1 MKKLKHI
8 LALLAVVAMLS
19 ALPLTAFAQ
28 QSPPH
33 VLLGTA
39 MLNGATP
46 PIDTEI
52 VAMQGSDKLGSAM
65 VMAGGKFSLQVGQ
78 PSGSGPITFMIAGVD
93 AAERLTDWELGKIQP
108 GFNISA
114 SAQSGRA
121 GQIGPPGP
129 AGPSGAAGPAG
140 PAGPRGASGADGAA
154 GAQGPKGDTGP
165 AGAAGADGARGP
177 VGPQGDP
184 GGAGPAGPSGVDG
197 ASGPVGP
204 QGPAGPAGAAGADAG
219 GTLAIVALIIAIVAA
234 IIAIAMPFVMPKR

>member
-19 ALPLTAFAQ
+19 ALPLSAFAQ
-28 QSPPH
+28 NDVPH

-39 MLNGATP
+39 MLNGAIP
-46 PIDTEI
+46 PTNTEI
-52 VAMQGSDKLGSAM
+52 VAMEGSTKLGSAM
-65 VMAGGKFSLQVGQ
+65 TMAGGKFSLQVMR
-78 PSGSGPITFMIAGVD
+78 PPNNGPVSFMIAGVN
-93 AAERLTDWELGKIQP
+93 AGERLTAWEFGKIQP

-121 GQIGPPGP
+121 GQVGPPGP
-129 AGPSGAAGPAG
+129 AGPSGAAGVAGPAG
-140 PAGPRGASGADGAA
+140 PAGPRGANGADGA
-154 GAQGPKGDTGP
+154 QGPQGDTGP
-165 AGAAGADGARGP
+165 AGPAGADGARGP

-184 GGAGPAGPSGVDG
+184 GGVGPAGPSGVDG

-219 GTLAIVALIIAIVAA
+219 GTLAIVALVIAIVAA